1 MNGKQ
6 IVKLSLPAP
15 AGVIYPHMFRVFV
28 LCVLCALTLCT
39 PSQLAAESNL
49 DGRWQ
54 FVLDTPG
61 GERDVDVLFKV
72 DGDQVT
78 GKWDKEDLK
87 GSYQGSDL
95 QLSFEITPEET
106 GEKGTLVI
114 KGKVDGDN
122 ITGTWAFGEY
132 NGDFKANRK

>member
-1 MNGKQ
+1 
-6 IVKLSLPAP
+6 
-15 AGVIYPHMFRVFV
+15 MFRALATCVF
-28 LCVLCALTLCT
+28 CALMLLMI
-39 PSQLAAESNL
+39 PSYAAADSNL

-61 GERDVDVLFKV
+61 GDRNVDVLFKV
-72 DGDQVT
+72 EGDQVT

-87 GSYQGSDL
+87 GTYDGGDL

-114 KGKVDGDN
+114 KGKLDGDA
-122 ITGTWAFGEY
+122 IAGTWEFGEY
-132 NGDFKANRK
+132 KGDFKATRK

>member
-1 MNGKQ
+1 M
-6 IVKLSLPAP
+6 L
-15 AGVIYPHMFRVFV
+15 RVLIICV
-28 LCVLCALTLCT
+28 VCAITLCV
-39 PSQLAAESNL
+39 PSQVAGQSSL

-61 GERDVDVLFKV
+61 GERNADAVLKV

-78 GKWDKEDLK
+78 GKWDKEDVK
-87 GSYQGSDL
+87 GTYQGSDL

-132 NGDFKANRK
+132 NGDFKATRK

>member
-1 MNGKQ
+1 
-6 IVKLSLPAP
+6 
-15 AGVIYPHMFRVFV
+15 MFRVLV
-28 LCVLCALTLCT
+28 LCVFCAITLFT
-39 PSQLAAESNL
+39 PPQVAAESKL

-61 GERDVDVLFKV
+61 GEHEADVLFKV
-72 DGDQVT
+72 EGDQVT
-78 GKWDKEDLK
+78 GKWNKEDLK
-87 GSYQGSDL
+87 GTYDGGDL

-114 KGKVDGDN
+114 KGKHDGDN

-132 NGDFKANRK
+132 NGDFKATRK

>member
-1 MNGKQ
+1 M
-6 IVKLSLPAP
+6 S
-15 AGVIYPHMFRVFV
+15 
-28 LCVLCALTLCT
+28 VLCALAAFA
-39 PSQLAAESNL
+39 PSRLAAQSNL
-49 DGRWQ
+49 DGRWH

-61 GERDVDVLFKV
+61 GDHETDAMFKV

-78 GKWDKEDLK
+78 GKWDKEDVK
-87 GSYQGSDL
+87 GSYADSNL

-122 ITGTWAFGEY
+122 IAGTWEFGEY
-132 NGDFKANRK
+132 KGDFKAARK

>member
-1 MNGKQ
+1 
-6 IVKLSLPAP
+6 
-15 AGVIYPHMFRVFV
+15 
-28 LCVLCALTLCT
+28 
-39 PSQLAAESNL
+39 LAAQSNL

-106 GEKGTLVI
+106 GEKGMLTI
-114 KGKVDGDN
+114 RGKVDGDN
-122 ITGTWAFGEY
+122 ITGTWEFGEY
-132 NGDFKANRK
+132 KGDFKANRK